1 MGRASRRKKERRE
14 NGPGFIEAI
23 ADAQA
28 KQQKDFVKKMG
39 QKVEVTIEDGE
50 MKVKPTNEGEGV

>member
-14 NGPGFIEAI
+14 NGPGFFEAI
-23 ADAQA
+23 AEAQA

-39 QKVEVTIEDGE
+39 QKVEVTFQDGE
-50 MKVKPTNEGEGV
+50 IQVKPSDEKVDA